1 MAGEFYDIIRKHGDS
16 RARCKIGKRRKFMY
30 DSVKASGKEPFNLE
44 TKLERFYRPEKM
56 RTALFKMEQFYIMWQ
71 DTTVDE
77 RHRRAA
83 KALYEHYRRLAMCI
97 LAKEFNPEM
106 EVERVLTPSFID
118 TMFTDSNPYLG
129 G

>member
-1 MAGEFYDIIRKHGDS
+1 MNDN
-16 RARCKIGKRRKFMY
+16 
-30 DSVKASGKEPFNLE
+30 VKTSSKEPFNLE

-71 DTTVDE
+71 DAAVDE
-77 RHRRAA
+77 RHRKAA

-106 EVERVLTPSFID
+106 AVERVLTPSFID
-118 TMFTDSNPYLG
+118 TMFTDGNPYLSD
-129 G
+129 